1 MNHMLRKSTLALLV
15 LVVAAVG
22 GVILAGCAVS
32 APPTPKPAETPKTAT
47 DTSPAAPTPV
57 AAATEPPKATET
69 EPSAAK
75 GAEPAKSAPDSK
87 AGAAAKNSDDRRLY
101 LETIGALTAS
111 HCYQTYLNIGLIA
124 DGKTKGNYSER
135 DAYKVLDSVLSLLDT
150 VDRKLAQLAKS
161 DLEKDDRNSLEQMR
175 KLSALL
181 RQQGKSLQVYW
192 DTGREDDAAKYEDIR
207 KDSWAVISKLLGIR
221 G

>member
-1 MNHMLRKSTLALLV
+1 M
-15 LVVAAVG
+15 
-22 GVILAGCAVS
+22 
-32 APPTPKPAETPKTAT
+32 
-47 DTSPAAPTPV
+47 
-57 AAATEPPKATET
+57 
-69 EPSAAK
+69 
-75 GAEPAKSAPDSK
+75 
-87 AGAAAKNSDDRRLY
+87 
-101 LETIGALTAS
+101 ETIGALTAS

-124 DGKTKGNYSER
+124 DGKSKGNYSDK

-150 VDRKLAQLAKS
+150 VDRKLGQLAKA

-181 RQQGKSLQVYW
+181 RQQGKVLQAYW